1 MPRPPSR
8 SRRLRSWLAR
18 AWGFVPFSGPGL
30 LAGGA
35 AWGAFVYY
43 GRGQSDFVVRAA
55 AIAVLAV
62 LAISVV
68 GVTLAAVWVGWPL
81 WRSRHRTGQGQV
93 EAVVDV
99 GDPHETGLWISRLR
113 WWPLVQVELRWAAPE
128 RVAVSLVGE
137 GALAAERV
145 VFGERGK
152 ADEVERVVT
161 LADLFGLARI
171 SFRRRWAAHLV
182 VRPAVTVVDLAAA
195 IRHAA
200 GDGHAHPAG
209 EVEGDLVEMRR
220 YSPGDPMRMILWK
233 AYARSRRLL
242 VRMPERAVAPQPST
256 VAYFVAGAGDE
267 PSASVARTFV
277 EAGLLG
283 PDFAFGA
290 DGAERP
296 ATTPA
301 EAIDAII
308 ESVRFRGE
316 GGAGLAA
323 FAGAVSRERLGRCI
337 LFVPGE
343 PGPWQQPLAAFVRGL
358 PAPPVVIASADGVF
372 APPRS
377 GWGARVKSWL
387 RQPVPMAGADLR
399 ALPRLYDAL
408 RALDAPVKVVHRSGG
423 RVLAESEIDALR
435 HA

>member
-1 MPRPPSR
+1 MPRR
-8 SRRLRSWLAR
+8 RTRLRRLRARLAR
-18 AWGFVPFSGPGL
+18 WWGYVPISGPGL
-30 LAGGA
+30 LAGAA
-35 AWGAFVYY
+35 AWGAFAWY

-55 AIAVLAV
+55 AIVVLAV
-62 LAISVV
+62 LAISVL
-68 GVTLAAVWVGWPL
+68 GVTLAALWVF
-81 WRSRHRTGQGQV
+81 WRLDRAGDGRV

-99 GDPHETGLWISRLR
+99 GDRHETALRVPRLR
-113 WWPLVQVELRWAAPE
+113 WWPLVTIGVAWERPAAVE
-128 RVAVSLVGE
+128 VALVGD
-137 GALAAERV
+137 GALARERVVFTARGKAERV
-145 VFGERGK
+145 V
-152 ADEVERVVT
+152 RVFTVS
-161 LADLFGLARI
+161 DLFGLARLA
-171 SFRRRWAAHLV
+171 FTRRAAAHLV
-182 VRPAVTVVDLAAA
+182 VRPALTTVDLAAA

-220 YSPGDPMRMILWK
+220 YAPGDPVRMILWK
-233 AYARSRRLL
+233 AYARTRRLL

-256 VAYFVAGAGDE
+256 VAYFVAGEGDE

-283 PDFAFGA
+283 PDFTFGA
-290 DGAERP
+290 DGAEKP

-308 ESVRFRGE
+308 EAVAHRDS

-323 FAGAVSRERLGRCI
+323 FAAAVPRERLGRCI
-337 LFVPGE
+337 LFVPGD
-343 PGPWQQPLAAFVRGL
+343 PGPWQDHLAAFVRGL
-358 PAPPVVIASADGVF
+358 PAPPVLITSADGVL
-372 APPRS
+372 
-377 GWGARVKSWL
+377 ARRRSWL
-387 RQPVPMAGADLR
+387 RQPPPTRGSDLR

>member
-8 SRRLRSWLAR
+8 SRRLRSWLVR

-30 LAGGA
+30 LAGAA

-81 WRSRHRTGQGQV
+81 WRSRRSGQGRV

-99 GDPHETGLWISRLR
+99 GDAHETGLWISRLR

-161 LADLFGLARI
+161 LVDLFGLARV

-323 FAGAVSRERLGRCI
+323 FAVAVSRERLGRCI

-377 GWGARVKSWL
+377 GWGPRVKSWL